1 MIDIPSQ
8 LRGQRVLV
16 TGASGFI
23 GSHLCRRLLTL
34 GADLHL
40 VSRAKR
46 RQDECGRWW
55 QSDLADFARVNGII
69 SAVKPE
75 VIYHLASHVVG
86 SRDLAAVLPTLQ
98 ANLVG
103 TVNVMT
109 AAADIGC
116 RRIVLA
122 GSLEEPPDNIAAPSS
137 PYAAAKWAA
146 SGYARMFH
154 ALFALQT
161 VGLRLAMVYGPG
173 QADSSKLIPYVIRSL
188 LRGEAPQLSSGRRE
202 VDWIYVEDV
211 VDAMIASAGIQDEG
225 CLSVEIGSGSRVSI
239 GEIAERLC
247 QLINPF
253 VRPILGAIADR
264 PGDRSWSADIA
275 LARDKLGWQPRTQ
288 LNDGLRKTVDWYRR
302 RGAHLAA
309 GSL

>member
-1 MIDIPSQ
+1 
-8 LRGQRVLV
+8 
-16 TGASGFI
+16 
-23 GSHLCRRLLTL
+23 
-34 GADLHL
+34 
-40 VSRAKR
+40 
-46 RQDECGRWW
+46 
-55 QSDLADFARVNGII
+55 
-69 SAVKPE
+69 
-75 VIYHLASHVVG
+75 
-86 SRDLAAVLPTLQ
+86 
-98 ANLVG
+98 
-103 TVNVMT
+103 
-109 AAADIGC
+109 
-116 RRIVLA
+116 
-122 GSLEEPPDNIAAPSS
+122 
-137 PYAAAKWAA
+137 
-146 SGYARMFH
+146 
-154 ALFALQT
+154 
-161 VGLRLAMVYGPG
+161 
-173 QADSSKLIPYVIRSL
+173 
-188 LRGEAPQLSSGRRE
+188 
-202 VDWIYVEDV
+202 VEDV